1 MSENFFKTILNF
13 YKKFISKLNP
23 KLKKMKKL
31 IFLLFISLIS
41 TSVFAQLRL
50 DENFN
55 YTVGDSLT
63 AHGWVANTGGITN
76 RLVVAATGLT
86 YAGYPLSGIG
96 GSTVVGSIGQDV
108 YKVLSNN
115 DSSGSVYCSFMVKV
129 DSAKTGDYFLA
140 LLQTGSTSFYEG
152 RVQVRSIDGTGN
164 LSFGITK
171 GNSST
176 DTTVANIW
184 TPHSYTKGVTY
195 LLVLKYTFIAGLA
208 NDAVSLFVFSSGLP
222 AVEPAPTVGPISA
235 YVSADAT
242 SIGRVAIRQGTTSKA
257 PYLTLDGIRVAN
269 TWFSTVAS
277 VKMIVQGLYLASG
290 VHSVADFAVLN
301 VRAGTSPY
309 AIIETS
315 TATINPTTLVASF
328 TLSNSLPSA
337 SYYLDTRY
345 RILTSDRNAIDVY
358 SAAPLPMG
366 AYSGGAYD
374 FTTSLAQ
381 AFMSNQV
388 ATFTKFGR
396 YSGDVNQD
404 GIIDGSDL
412 NDVDNG
418 VAAGA
423 SGYLNIDLTGDDFVD
438 GGDLALVENN
448 VAIGPVY
455 ITP

>member
-1 MSENFFKTILNF
+1 
-13 YKKFISKLNP
+13 
-23 KLKKMKKL
+23 
-31 IFLLFISLIS
+31 
-41 TSVFAQLRL
+41 
-50 DENFN
+50 
-55 YTVGDSLT
+55 
-63 AHGWVANTGGITN
+63 
-76 RLVVAATGLT
+76 
-86 YAGYPLSGIG
+86 
-96 GSTVVGSIGQDV
+96 
-108 YKVLSNN
+108 
-115 DSSGSVYCSFMVKV
+115 
-129 DSAKTGDYFLA
+129 
-140 LLQTGSTSFYEG
+140 
-152 RVQVRSIDGTGN
+152 
-164 LSFGITK
+164 
-171 GNSST
+171 

-195 LLVLKYTFIAGLA
+195 LLVLKYTFIPGLA

-235 YVSADAT
+235 YVSPDAT

-309 AIIETS
+309 AIIATS
-315 TATINPTTLVASF
+315 SATINPSTLVASF
-328 TLSNSLPSA
+328 TLSNSLTSG

-345 RILTSDRNAIDVY
+345 RVLTTDRNAIDVY
-358 SAAPLPMG
+358 SATPLPMG

-374 FTTSLAQ
+374 FTTAAAQ
-381 AFMSNQV
+381 AFGANQV

-404 GIIDGSDL
+404 GIIDGADL

-423 SGYLNIDLTGDDFVD
+423 TGYLNIDLTGDDFVD
-438 GGDLALVENN
+438 GGDLTIVENN